1 VASGASINFIADH
14 TEVTVHGFDS
24 FQGLPE
30 YWRPGVGAGAFSRAS
45 GRLPEV
51 RKNVELHVGW
61 FEDILPGFLA
71 EQDENVAF
79 LHVDCDLY
87 SSTKTVLSF
96 LADRLKP
103 GAVIVFDEYFSYVG
117 WENHEHAAFDEF
129 VKIHQR
135 SFSYFMYQTVGSP
148 AQVAVILN

>member
-1 VASGASINFIADH
+1 M
-14 TEVTVHGFDS
+14 
-24 FQGLPE
+24 
-30 YWRPGVGAGAFSRAS
+30 
-45 GRLPEV
+45 
-51 RKNVELHVGW
+51 
-61 FEDILPGFLA
+61 
-71 EQDENVAF
+71 NVAF